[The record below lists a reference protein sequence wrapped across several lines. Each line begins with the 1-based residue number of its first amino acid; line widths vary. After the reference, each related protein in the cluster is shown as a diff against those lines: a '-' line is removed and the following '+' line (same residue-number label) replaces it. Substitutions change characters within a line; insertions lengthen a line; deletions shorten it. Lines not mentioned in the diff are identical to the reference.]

1 MFYWFIHDRKGE
13 LLLAKGDAVGA
24 MVAVHQ
30 VLDAPTTEG
39 DLGSGVGLHSTYS
52 TGGAKLAL
60 RVRALILSAES
71 QSVNGPAPATAV
83 CVLTTALA
91 LAQQNYLDLLAALVA
106 CHLANL
112 QVGFLTIM
120 Y

>member
-1 MFYWFIHDRKGE
+1 MFIRKAE
-13 LLLAKGDAVGA
+13 LLLSKGDAVRA
-24 MVAVHQ
+24 MAAVHS
-30 VLDAPTTEG
+30 VLDAPPSEG

-52 TGGAKLAL
+52 AGGGKLAL
-60 RVRALILSAES
+60 RVRALVLSAEA

-91 LAQQNYLDLLAALVA
+91 LAQQHYLELLAALVA

-112 QVGFLTIM
+112 QVSGVLM
-120 Y
+120 L